1 MEHFPRDRF
10 ALPFTV
16 PKEGR
21 PVDYQTKTIV
31 LHVNPAT
38 PEPDLIAQA
47 AQVIRAGGLV
57 AFPTETVYGLG
68 ANAMDADALD
78 RIYAA
83 KRRPAS
89 DPLIAH
95 ITDLDQLK
103 LLAADVPYAAQR
115 LAAAFWPGP
124 LTMVLRRAA
133 HVPSNIAAGMDTIAV
148 RMPIHPIARALIEAA
163 GTPIAAPS
171 ANTFTRPSAT
181 NAGHVLEDLYGRVD
195 IVIDGGATPLGV
207 ESTVID
213 LTHETPVVLRPGGL
227 VMDDLHKILPDITA
241 TPRFLTEGEAT
252 SSPGQLTKHY
262 APRARVMLYEGEPLA
277 VRGAIEDTAHRYL
290 ANGRRVGVL
299 MTDEDAQYFT
309 HLGVRIIA
317 LGARDDSAA
326 IAKVLFGAMRALDAQ
341 GVDVILAPLLGGAGL
356 GEAIRDR
363 LMRAAEGRVYKVG
376 NAG

>member
-1 MEHFPRDRF
+1 M
-10 ALPFTV
+10 
-16 PKEGR
+16 
-21 PVDYQTKTIV
+21 DYLAKTIV
-31 LHVNPAT
+31 LHINPAV

-68 ANAMDADALD
+68 ANALDPAALD

-95 ITDLDQLK
+95 IAHADQLAQ
-103 LLAADVPYAAQR
+103 LAADVPYAAQR

-148 RMPIHPIARALIEAA
+148 RMPIHPVARALIEAS

-181 NAGHVLEDLYGRVD
+181 TAAHVLEDLYGRVD
-195 IVIDGGATPLGV
+195 IVIDGGGTLLGV

-213 LTHETPVVLRPGGL
+213 LTGAIPVVLRPGGL
-227 VMDDLHKILPDITA
+227 IMEDLHRILPEITSLQ
-241 TPRFLTEGEAT
+241 RFLKVGEAT
-252 SSPGQLTKHY
+252 SAPGQLSKHY
-262 APRARVMLYEGEPLA
+262 APRARLMLYEGSPEA
-277 VRGAIEDTAHRYL
+277 VREAIIDTAQRYL
-290 ANGRRVGVL
+290 ANGRKVGVL
-299 MTDEDAQYFT
+299 TGDEDAPYFT
-309 HLGVRIIA
+309 ELGVRIIA
-317 LGARDDSAA
+317 LGGRDDSAA
-326 IAKVLFGAMRALDAQ
+326 IARVLFGAMRALDAQ
-341 GVDVILAPLLGGAGL
+341 NVDVILAPLLGGAGL

-363 LMRAAEGRVYKVG
+363 LMRAAEGRVYKV
-376 NAG
+376 

>member
-1 MEHFPRDRF
+1 M
-10 ALPFTV
+10 
-16 PKEGR
+16 
-21 PVDYQTKTIV
+21 DYQAKTTV
-31 LHVNPAT
+31 LHVHPAT

-68 ANAMDADALD
+68 ANALDADALN

-95 ITDLDQLK
+95 IAHPDQLP
-103 LLAADVPYAAQR
+103 LLAAHVPYAAQR

-133 HVPSNIAAGMDTIAV
+133 NVPDNIAAGMDTIAV

-163 GTPIAAPS
+163 DTPIAAPS

-181 NAGHVLEDLYGRVD
+181 TAAHVLEDLYGRVD
-195 IVIDGGATPLGV
+195 VVIDGGAAPLGV

-213 LTHETPVVLRPGGL
+213 LTGATPVVLRPGGL
-227 VMDDLHKILPDITA
+227 IMEDLHRVLPDITSVQ
-241 TPRFLTEGEAT
+241 RFLSEGEAAT
-252 SSPGQLTKHY
+252 SPGQLTKHY
-262 APRARVMLYEGEPLA
+262 APRARVMLYEGDAPA
-277 VRGAIEDTAHRYL
+277 VRGAIEDTAQRYL
-290 ANGRRVGVL
+290 ANGRRVGIL
-299 MTDEDAQYFT
+299 ATDEDAQFFT
-309 HLGVRIIA
+309 QLGVRIIA
-317 LGARDDSAA
+317 LGKRDDSVA
-326 IAKVLFGAMRALDAQ
+326 IARVLFGAMRALDAQ
-341 GVDVILAPLLGGAGL
+341 GVDVILAPLLGGEGL

-363 LMRAAEGRVYKVG
+363 LLRSAEGRVYRVG
-376 NAG
+376 TAG